1 MSWVI
6 NHKKYRISYFIGS
19 LFVITAE
26 IVMMSMC
33 SVFAFSNIE
42 LQGKDW
48 YQEAVALET
57 EVDLLFQ
64 EKMDSIFQV
73 IWIAVLF
80 IIMFSVIAMCLFRK
94 MQLEDMTRILGVY
107 IITGYT
113 RRKVERMML
122 LDAGI
127 DFIISVP
134 FAYLFMH
141 RAAILLS
148 REQVFRVIIS
158 NAGSSVSFFILN
170 VLNAL
175 ILMMVVYMYDLKWLK
190 RKMSLGLV
198 PMVR

>member
-1 MSWVI
+1 MNWVI

-122 LDAGI
+122 FDAGI

-141 RAAILLS
+141 RVAILLS